1 MLKEDGPKVTIPH
14 GRKGLHFLSFYLFV
28 SKESLIPETLSEMKT
43 QKQQQQ
49 QQDITPNEVRTAQ
62 DIRRLGS
69 KASAKEERLRRQD
82 ESFIIPN
89 GKKLSF
95 FNLDA
100 KSKFFSSFRQRA
112 LDNFGLPSFEE
123 VCRNAAIDD
132 FVTQDRENIMK
143 GEEDEGT

>member
-1 MLKEDGPKVTIPH
+1 MYIFRLKRPEKKPRPQLPEEVTKLLKEDGPKVTIPH

-89 GKKLSF
+89 GK
-95 FNLDA
+95 
-100 KSKFFSSFRQRA
+100 
-112 LDNFGLPSFEE
+112 NFPFL
-123 VCRNAAIDD
+123 I
-132 FVTQDRENIMK
+132 
-143 GEEDEGT
+143 